1 MSGGVA
7 FDYATWAQRFPLLAA
22 QVGATQAAA
31 YYAQATLIL
40 SPRARTAQDM
50 ARRAVLLNLL
60 VAHVA
65 QLELQVAQGNGL
77 VGRVSDATQGSIT
90 VRTQMEGQGA
100 SAAWFNQTSYGAQF
114 WAMSRRLR
122 LARYVPGWPQRAAV
136 WP

>member
-22 QVGATQAAA
+22 QVNATQAAA
-31 YYAQATLIL
+31 YYAQATLVL

-60 VAHVA
+60 VAHIA
-65 QLELQVAQGNGL
+65 QLEVQVAQGNTL

-100 SAAWFNQTSYGAQF
+100 SAAWFNQTPYGAQF

-122 LARYVPGWPQRAAV
+122 LARYVPGRPQRAAV

>member
-1 MSGGVA
+1 MA

-22 QVGATQAAA
+22 QVNATQAAA
-31 YYAQATLIL
+31 YYAQAMLVL

-60 VAHVA
+60 VAHIA
-65 QLELQVAQGNGL
+65 QLEVQVAQGNSL

-90 VRTQMEGQGA
+90 VRTQMEGQA
-100 SAAWFNQTSYGAQF
+100 PSAAWFNQTPYGAQF

-122 LARYVPGWPQRAAV
+122 LARYVPGRPQRAAV

>member
-7 FDYATWAQRFPLLAA
+7 FDYATWAQRFVGLVA
-22 QVGATQAAA
+22 QVNATQAAA
-31 YYAQATLIL
+31 YFAQATLVL

-60 VAHVA
+60 VAHIA
-65 QLELQVAQGNGL
+65 QLEVQVAQGNSL

-90 VRTQMEGQGA
+90 VRTQMEGQA
-100 SAAWFNQTSYGAQF
+100 PSAAWFNQTPYGAQF

-122 LARYVPGWPQRAAV
+122 LARYVPGRPQRPAV